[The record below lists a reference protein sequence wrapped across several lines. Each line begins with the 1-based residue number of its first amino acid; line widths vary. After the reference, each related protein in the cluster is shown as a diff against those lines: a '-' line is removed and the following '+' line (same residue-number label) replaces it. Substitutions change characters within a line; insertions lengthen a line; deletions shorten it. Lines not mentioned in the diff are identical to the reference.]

1 MRSKIRLNEQSG
13 RTVAEVFDDF
23 VFAQT
28 AEGLSEVTIRNYKL
42 HLHSISKHLD
52 IQQPMKELTNRQLE
66 ETIGGY
72 IVEIAEADFT
82 QSPAIAAW
90 MRSASFITL
99 SFILR
104 IRFATWFSRFRLST
118 VSLPANF
125 FILTV
130 NF

>member
-1 MRSKIRLNEQSG
+1 MRSKIKLNEQSG
-13 RTVAEVFDDF
+13 RSVAEVFDDF

-66 ETIGGY
+66 KTIGGY

-82 QSPAIAAW
+82 QSPAIAA
-90 MRSASFITL
+90 
-99 SFILR
+99 
-104 IRFATWFSRFRLST
+104 
-118 VSLPANF
+118 
-125 FILTV
+125 
-130 NF
+130 